1 MVKTLYNLYLIMS
14 GILGRKIGM
23 TRIIQDDGRVIPL
36 TVVECTPNVVTQVK
50 TPEKDGYP
58 AIVLGFNAL
67 AKPKKTKKFHFAR
80 EFKTLEN
87 EEARNLG
94 DEVKVDIFEEG
105 ESVKVTGVSKGKGFA
120 GVIKRHNFSRGPETH
135 GSHHHREPG
144 SIGMCA
150 KPARVLKGK
159 KMPGQM
165 GNKQVTLVNST
176 IAYID
181 PEKNLLG
188 IRGAVPGANGGL
200 VIIRKKS

>member
-1 MVKTLYNLYLIMS
+1 MS

-23 TRIIQDDGRVIPL
+23 TRIIQDDGCVIPL

-50 TPEKDGYP
+50 TAEKDGYP

-67 AKPKKTKKFHFAR
+67 SKPKKTKKFHHSR

-87 EEARNLG
+87 EENPINKG

-105 ESVKVTGVSKGKGFA
+105 ESVKVTAFSKGKGFA

-165 GNKQVTLVNST
+165 GNKQVTLINST
-176 IAYID
+176 IAYVD
-181 PEKNLLG
+181 LEKNLLG
-188 IRGAVPGANGGL
+188 LKGTVPGGNGNL
-200 VIIRKKS
+200 VIVRKKS

>member
-1 MVKTLYNLYLIMS
+1 MT

-36 TVVECTPNVVTQVK
+36 TVVECTPNVITQIK
-50 TPEKDGYP
+50 TAEKDGYP
-58 AIVLGFNAL
+58 AIVLGFSAL
-67 AKPKKTKKFHFAR
+67 PKPTKTKKFRYSR
-80 EFKTLEN
+80 EFKIIEN
-87 EEARNLG
+87 EETTEMKTG

-105 ESVKVTGVSKGKGFA
+105 ESVKVTGTSKGKGFQ

-165 GNKQVTLVNST
+165 GNKKVTLINST
-176 IAYID
+176 IAYVD
-181 PEKNLLG
+181 QEKNLVG
-188 IRGAVPGANGGL
+188 IRGAVPGANGSY